1 MSMSVMDNET
11 EARARERGCTCVW
24 VGVRA
29 NGRTYQQLQG
39 AVPDCPIVEH
49 AQLAPLPDEADTP
62 TT

>member
-1 MSMSVMDNET
+1 MSVMDNE
-11 EARARERGCTCVW
+11 AQARERGCACFW
-24 VGVRA
+24 VNVQAQR
-29 NGRTYQQLQG
+29 RTYQQLQT